1 MIGGALFRA
10 REQIIFLRKP
20 RSKNYDNAH
29 HSLPLNSS
37 FPSAAMAG
45 LFQPFVAAFEGLGD
59 RLRDGVGG
67 WEVRFEKPPGAY
79 LHLSKPKWGDEQ
91 MDGVHLEAY
100 VSLTEQEGHG
110 EAVVALH

>member
-67 WEVRFEKPPGAY
+67 WEVRFVSHAIQLPT
-79 LHLSKPKWGDEQ
+79 
-91 MDGVHLEAY
+91 GVNVTLGVLLLRPA
-100 VSLTEQEGHG
+100 GC
-110 EAVVALH
+110 ALWHQAHERFVRDDH